1 MALSQADNM
10 SCGSCLMHASCQKEC
25 EHVSAS
31 SRWKAL
37 TLSYI
42 LPFLLMLAGMIIAQ
56 SIGWS
61 DAAIGGVA
69 IGIVGLY
76 YGILWLVRQQID
88 KSLTK

>member
-1 MALSQADNM
+1 MAISKANSM
-10 SCGSCLMHASCQKEC
+10 SCGSCLMRESCQTEC
-25 EHVSAS
+25 EQVSAS

-37 TLSYI
+37 LLSYI
-42 LPFLLMLAGMIIAQ
+42 LPFILMLSGMIIAQ

-69 IGIVGLY
+69 IGIIGVY
-76 YGILWLVRQQID
+76 YGVLWLVRKQID